1 MCILDLSKVMVYKFH
16 YDYNE
21 NNYGNKSRLL
31 FTDTERLMYQVK
43 TEDIYENFS
52 RDKATFD
59 LVTIALSQNIVMVRT
74 I

>member
-1 MCILDLSKVMVYKFH
+1 MVYKFH

>member
-1 MCILDLSKVMVYKFH
+1 MVYKFH

-31 FTDTERLMYQVK
+31 CTDTDSLMYQVK

-52 RDKATFD
+52 RDKAIFD
-59 LVTIALSQNIVMVRT
+59 L
-74 I
+74 

>member
-1 MCILDLSKVMVYKFH
+1 MCILNLSKVMVYKFH

-21 NNYGNKSRLL
+21 NNYGSKSRLL

-52 RDKATFD
+52 RDKATLD
-59 LVTIALSQNIVMVRT
+59 LVTIALSQNVVMVQT